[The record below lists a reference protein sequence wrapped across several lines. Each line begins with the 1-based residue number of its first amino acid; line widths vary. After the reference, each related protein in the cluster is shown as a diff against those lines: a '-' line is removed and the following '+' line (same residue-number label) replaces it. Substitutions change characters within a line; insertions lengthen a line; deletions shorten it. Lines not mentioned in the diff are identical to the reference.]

1 MSAAHAPPHTPLHH
15 DDADHAAQ
23 LRPLASGDYARG
35 HLDVLR
41 ALTSVPDVGEAAWE
55 GRFAEMRDAQPRAYY
70 PLVLVEQGRIVAT
83 GTLFLERKFI
93 RALGAAGH
101 IEDIA
106 VDKSQQGKG
115 LGRVII
121 AALTAVSE
129 AVGAYKTI
137 LDCSEENQREWQR
150 LRRVKRR
157 RVKRQGLR
165 AARSDVR
172 SLDGN
177 EVAGRVRHG
186 GAERCETAVRW
197 CCR

>member
-1 MSAAHAPPHTPLHH
+1 MSGTLSLAFDAALIPDSVHSSVPAGLE
-15 DDADHAAQ
+15 

-137 LDCSEENQREWQR
+137 LDCSEENQPFY
-150 LRRVKRR
+150 VKCGYKLAG
-157 RVKRQGLR
+157 VEMAKYAGEAKPAH
-165 AARSDVR
+165 AAQ
-172 SLDGN
+172 
-177 EVAGRVRHG
+177 
-186 GAERCETAVRW
+186 
-197 CCR
+197 

>member
-1 MSAAHAPPHTPLHH
+1 
-15 DDADHAAQ
+15 
-23 LRPLASGDYARG
+23 
-35 HLDVLR
+35 VLR

-137 LDCSEENQREWQR
+137 LDCSEENQREWQAFAEGGEMR
-150 LRRVKRR
+150 GEGAKVCGQRGGTCAACRVVGSVEKS
-157 RVKRQGLR
+157 GGPR
-165 AARSDVR
+165 AAWRSR
-172 SLDGN
+172 T
-177 EVAGRVRHG
+177 E
-186 GAERCETAVRW
+186 
-197 CCR
+197 

>member
-1 MSAAHAPPHTPLHH
+1 MGCLARAASTRSHSSPPAHGLRGTALTSAALL
-15 DDADHAAQ
+15 Q
-23 LRPLASGDYARG
+23 IRPLASGDYARG

-55 GRFAEMRDAQPRAYY
+55 ARFAEMHGAQPRAYY
-70 PLVLVEQGRIVAT
+70 PLVLVEQAGARIVAT

-115 LGRVII
+115 LGRIII

-137 LDCSEENQREWQR
+137 LDCSEENQRE
-150 LRRVKRR
+150 
-157 RVKRQGLR
+157 
-165 AARSDVR
+165 
-172 SLDGN
+172 
-177 EVAGRVRHG
+177 
-186 GAERCETAVRW
+186 
-197 CCR
+197 